1 MTSWLF
7 PKLKIAIEREEIALI
22 LNCPYPANVEKMNS

>member
-7 PKLKIAIEREEIALI
+7 PKLKIAIEREEI
-22 LNCPYPANVEKMNS
+22 NPYPANIEKMNS